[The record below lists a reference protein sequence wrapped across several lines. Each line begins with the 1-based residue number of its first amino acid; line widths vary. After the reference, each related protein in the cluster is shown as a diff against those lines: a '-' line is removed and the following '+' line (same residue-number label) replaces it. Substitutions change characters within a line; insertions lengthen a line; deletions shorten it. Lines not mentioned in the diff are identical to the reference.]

1 MTLSGFFAYPAGTTL
16 VVDAARSACS
26 QCRLRSSSVSLE
38 AWEEMDIS
46 GRFISTE
53 ILNNIRGNDFLVA
66 DISRLN
72 FNVVYEV
79 GFAIGKGKRVLL
91 VRHRAVCSSAP
102 TLQDVGIF
110 DTLGYKEYSTSDELF
125 ALISSIEDLDPIHIS
140 RKVNEKSPIYLV
152 QPKTKTDYDGFI
164 VFGIKKSHLYYRSF
178 DPGESPR
185 LAGPDAVT
193 NVAESYGVVLHFLPD
208 EHVDASVH
216 NIRSA
221 FVAGLTDGM
230 DKRALYIQSG
240 DTPIPLDLRD
250 FVTVCRFQDQFKEA
264 IGSLAERVY
273 EDRDVT
279 TVAKS
284 EGGRSALE
292 KMDLGASAAENEIT
306 SLGEYYLEIDAFRR
320 AQRKEVRLVTGRKG
334 SGKTAIFFMLRDRVR
349 AKRSN
354 VVIDLKP
361 EGYQL
366 LKLKDAIIALMS
378 AGTVEHTI
386 TAFWEY
392 LLWLEVCYKLLEK
405 DQERHKRDHNL
416 FEPYQR
422 LKAAYLTDTYSVE
435 GDFSERLKLL
445 LRDIICA
452 IEAEYGGKSDVN
464 LTTSQITEFIYRH
477 DFVNLKKNVLGY
489 LKFKDELWLLFDNI
503 DKGWASQGLTGED
516 LVIVRALIEATR
528 KIERE
533 LNRLEITAHTIVF
546 LRNDVF
552 EHLVDSTAD
561 RGKETRANVDWDDPE
576 MLRELLR
583 RRIDREWDS
592 TNPKDF
598 STVWT
603 SVCTPIMDGQD
614 TAEYMIERCLMRP
627 RSLLDL
633 LGHCRGYAMNLGH
646 DRIMK
651 EDISKAC
658 SAFSNDL
665 LVEIDLEIRDVF
677 PAAEH
682 LLYAFIGCSQQLSRS
697 ELLRILSTQN
707 IATKDHNAIVT
718 LLLWFG
724 FLGFLWTDGSPR
736 YIYSFHYNMN
746 VLEGTHNVLLN
757 GGVVYVINP
766 AFQPALGLC

>member
-1 MTLSGFFAYPAGTTL
+1 MALSGFFAYPASVTL
-16 VVDAARSACS
+16 VVDAARAACLL
-26 QCRLRSSSVSLE
+26 CRTRGGGVNVMS
-38 AWEEMDIS
+38 WEEMDVS
-46 GRFISTE
+46 GRFIATE
-53 ILNNIRGNDFLVA
+53 ILNNIGTNDFLVA

-72 FNVVYEV
+72 FNVVYEI
-79 GFAIGKGKRVLL
+79 GFAIGKGKPILL
-91 VRHRAVCSSAP
+91 VKHKAVTEGHPSI
-102 TLQDVGIF
+102 QDVGIF
-110 DTLGYKEYSTSDELF
+110 DTLGYKEYTTSDELY
-125 ALISSIEDLDPIHIS
+125 ALFRDVENIRPMHIS
-140 RKVNEKSPIYLV
+140 GKINDKTPIYLI

-164 VFGIKKSHLYYRSF
+164 VYGIKKSHLYYRSF
-178 DPGESPR
+178 DPAESPR
-185 LAGPDAVT
+185 LAGPDAIT
-193 NVAESYGVVLHFLPD
+193 NVAESFGVVLHFLPN
-208 EHVDASVH
+208 EHVDSQTH

-221 FVAGLTDGM
+221 FVAGLADGM

-240 DTPIPLDLRD
+240 ETPIPVDLRD
-250 FVTVCRFQDQFKEA
+250 FVTTCRFQSQFKEA

-273 EDRDVT
+273 EDRDVSI
-279 TVAKS
+279 VSKPAGELS
-284 EGGRSALE
+284 VLSQ
-292 KMDLGASAAENEIT
+292 MDLGASAAENEIT

-349 AKRSN
+349 SKRSN

-366 LKLKDAIIALMS
+366 LKLKDSIISLMS

-392 LLWLEVCYKLLEK
+392 LLWLEICYKLLEK
-405 DQERHKRDHNL
+405 DQELHKRDHNL

-422 LKAAYLTDTYSVE
+422 LKAVYISDEYSAE
-435 GDFSERLKLL
+435 GDFSERLKIL
-445 LRDIICA
+445 LRDIISI
-452 IEAEYGGKSDVN
+452 IEAEYNDGVDVN
-464 LTTSQITEFIYRH
+464 LTTAQITGLIYRH
-477 DFVNLKKNVLGY
+477 NFQELKENVIRY

-503 DKGWASQGLTGED
+503 DKGWSSQGVKSED
-516 LVIVRALIEATR
+516 LVIVRSLIEATR

-533 LNRLEITAHTIVF
+533 LRNLGIPAHTIVF

-583 RRIDREWDS
+583 RRIDRNWD
-592 TNPKDF
+592 TANPKSF
-598 STVWT
+598 SSVWT
-603 SVCTPIMDGQD
+603 SICTPIVDGQD
-614 TAEYMIERCLMRP
+614 SAEYMIDRCLMRP

-633 LGHCRGYAMNLGH
+633 IGHCRGYAMNLGH

-665 LVEIDLEIRDVF
+665 LAEIDLEIRDVF
-677 PAAEH
+677 PSAEH
-682 LLYAFIGCSQQLSRS
+682 LLYAFVGSSK
-697 ELLRILSTQN
+697 ELRREDLLQVLAGHSISPT
-707 IATKDHNAIVT
+707 DVDAIVN

-724 FLGFLWTDGSPR
+724 FLGFIWTDGSQR
-736 YIYSFHYNMN
+736 YIYSFHYNMK
-746 VLEGTHNVLLN
+746 VLQGSHNVLLN
-757 GGVVYVINP
+757 NGVIYVINP
-766 AFQPALGLC
+766 AFHPALGVR